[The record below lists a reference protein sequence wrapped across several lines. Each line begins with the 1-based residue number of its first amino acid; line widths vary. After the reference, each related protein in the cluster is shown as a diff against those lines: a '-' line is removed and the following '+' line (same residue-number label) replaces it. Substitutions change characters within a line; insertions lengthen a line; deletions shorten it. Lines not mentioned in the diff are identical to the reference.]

1 MNCNSEVSKAQH
13 NIRLLENDWRLGP
26 LRLAPPGQ
34 HHPPGYEH
42 LRGEAC
48 SVDGFLQN
56 MDRLSYGALPSAPDL
71 YEPAPQPLLLPAAVP
86 APVAAPVPA
95 LVRVAAPEVQSYAGR
110 GPVAAQV
117 AAATAS
123 TVMSRMPEA
132 AQHMSAAVRTL
143 MSAQGQGQAPAAGA
157 AGSS

>member
-1 MNCNSEVSKAQH
+1 MNCNAEVGKARH

-42 LRGEAC
+42 VRGEAC

-56 MDRLSYGALPSAPDL
+56 LDRLSYGALPAAPDL
-71 YEPAPQPLLLPAAVP
+71 YEQPQQPLMLPAPPLQQQQPAVQREQAQREQREPAAH
-86 APVAAPVPA
+86 
-95 LVRVAAPEVQSYAGR
+95 
-110 GPVAAQV
+110 QV
-117 AAATAS
+117 AAAALPAAA
-123 TVMSRMPEA
+123 MMGRLPEA
-132 AQHMSAAVRTL
+132 AQHVGAAVCAL
-143 MSAQGQGQAPAAGA
+143 MSAPSESQAPAAGS